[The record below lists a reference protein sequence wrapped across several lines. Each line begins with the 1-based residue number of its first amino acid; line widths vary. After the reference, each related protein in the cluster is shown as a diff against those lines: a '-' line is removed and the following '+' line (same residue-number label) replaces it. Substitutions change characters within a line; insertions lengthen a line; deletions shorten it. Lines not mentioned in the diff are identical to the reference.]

1 MAPARQQPAP
11 PPFSKDEKVL
21 CFHMDMLYEA
31 KIMDVQPGEKP
42 SDGYKY
48 KVHYKGWKN
57 TWDDWV
63 LVDRIRPFDD
73 EHKELAAQLH
83 AQLKHNI
90 QRSTKQPKKG
100 LRSGAESARVSEER
114 SGSATVQ
121 GGRGGRRGKD
131 WELEQ
136 GHTEPYIVIHSTPTP
151 NTAYGAAVFPS
162 MILFLHHF
170 YALHPFPPA
179 ALVCSTV
186 FNVPVLPSLLPPI
199 ITFPTLKHLPP
210 VTPSPSSTARHCG
223 IMASTSGL
231 SAPKGFFPAS
241 DAQGSPSLAQPDKS
255 MDSLK
260 PSKKVK
266 LTKLKEPKDHL
277 TFLPSSGHRYVTE
290 SGKLIHDDRYAMP
303 LTVEDEPKQ
312 PRQKP
317 QKPSAK
323 PKPRSCDQLETED
336 AFHNKP
342 MIKLPMPDHIQAM
355 LVDDWENITKNNQL
369 VPLPHN
375 KPVTKIFEDYL
386 AHERP
391 HREEG
396 SSSMDILEEVVAG
409 FREYFEKALSRI
421 LLYRFERHQHMELK
435 KLWENTEANPEI
447 TNVCDVY
454 GAEHLARLIVS
465 LPELLAQ
472 TNMDQ
477 QSVSRLREEIGKFNV
492 WLGRNCETYFVN
504 EYETPSQEYID
515 KARSF

>member
-11 PPFSKDEKVL
+11 PPFSKDQKVL

-31 KIMDVQPGEKP
+31 KIMDVQPAEKP

-63 LVDRIRPFDD
+63 LVDRIRTFDD

-136 GHTEPYIVIHSTPTP
+136 GHTEPYIVIQPPPTP
-151 NTAYGAAVFPS
+151 NAAYGAAVFPS
-162 MILFLHHF
+162 MI
-170 YALHPFPPA
+170 PF
-179 ALVCSTV
+179 
-186 FNVPVLPSLLPPI
+186 F
-199 ITFPTLKHLPP
+199 
-210 VTPSPSSTARHCG
+210 PSSTARHCG
-223 IMASTSGL
+223 VMDSASDL
-231 SAPKGFFPAS
+231 SAPQGFFPATNVR
-241 DAQGSPSLAQPDKS
+241 GSPDLAQPDKS

-260 PSKKVK
+260 SSKKVK

-277 TFLPSSGHRYVTE
+277 TLLPSSDHRYISE
-290 SGKLIHDDRYAMP
+290 SGELIHDDRYAMP
-303 LTVEDEPKQ
+303 LTVDDEPKQ

-317 QKPSAK
+317 LKPSAK
-323 PKPRSCDQLETED
+323 LKPRSCDQLETED

-342 MIKLPMPDHIQAM
+342 MIKIPVPDHIQAM

-421 LLYRFERHQHMELK
+421 LLYRFERHQYMDIK

>member
-31 KIMDVQPGEKP
+31 KIMDVQLGEKP

-136 GHTEPYIVIHSTPTP
+136 IAPPNALFVLFASVLRLFWAVICKIW
-151 NTAYGAAVFPS
+151 PS
-162 MILFLHHF
+162 W
-170 YALHPFPPA
+170 PF
-179 ALVCSTV
+179 
-186 FNVPVLPSLLPPI
+186 VPVLPSLLPPI
-199 ITFPTLKHLPP
+199 ITFPLLKHLPP

-223 IMASTSGL
+223 VMESTSGL
-231 SAPKGFFPAS
+231 STPQGFFPAS
-241 DAQGSPSLAQPDKS
+241 DAQGSPALAQPDKS
-255 MDSLK
+255 MDSLT
-260 PSKKVK
+260 SKKVK
-266 LTKLKEPKDHL
+266 LTKLKEIKDHL

-342 MIKLPMPDHIQAM
+342 MIKLPVPDHIQAM

>member
-31 KIMDVQPGEKP
+31 KIMDVQAGEKP
-42 SDGYKY
+42 GDGYKY

-83 AQLKHNI
+83 AQLKHNL
-90 QRSTKQPKKG
+90 QRSAKQPKKG

-114 SGSATVQ
+114 SGSATIQ
-121 GGRGGRRGKD
+121 GSRGGRRGKD

-136 GHTEPYIVIHSTPTP
+136 E
-151 NTAYGAAVFPS
+151 
-162 MILFLHHF
+162 
-170 YALHPFPPA
+170 
-179 ALVCSTV
+179 
-186 FNVPVLPSLLPPI
+186 
-199 ITFPTLKHLPP
+199 
-210 VTPSPSSTARHCG
+210 
-223 IMASTSGL
+223 
-231 SAPKGFFPAS
+231 
-241 DAQGSPSLAQPDKS
+241 
-255 MDSLK
+255 DS
-260 PSKKVK
+260 
-266 LTKLKEPKDHL
+266 
-277 TFLPSSGHRYVTE
+277 
-290 SGKLIHDDRYAMP
+290 
-303 LTVEDEPKQ
+303 
-312 PRQKP
+312 
-317 QKPSAK
+317 
-323 PKPRSCDQLETED
+323 
-336 AFHNKP
+336 FHNKP
-342 MIKLPMPDHIQAM
+342 MINIPIPDHIQAM

-369 VPLPHN
+369 VPLPHS
-375 KPVTKIFEDYL
+375 KPVNKILDDYL

-421 LLYRFERHQHMELK
+421 LLYRFERHQFMDLRK
-435 KLWENTEANPEI
+435 MWENAESESATK
-447 TNVCDVY
+447 TVCDVY

-492 WLGRNCETYFVN
+492 WLGRNCENYFVS
-504 EYETPSQEYID
+504 EYETPSQDYID

>member
-31 KIMDVQPGEKP
+31 KIMDVQAGEKP
-42 SDGYKY
+42 GDGYKY

-83 AQLKHNI
+83 AQLKHNL
-90 QRSTKQPKKG
+90 QRSAKQPKKG

-114 SGSATVQ
+114 SGSATIQ
-121 GGRGGRRGKD
+121 GSRGGRRGKD

-136 GHTEPYIVIHSTPTP
+136 RVRIARLREP
-151 NTAYGAAVFPS
+151 F
-162 MILFLHHF
+162 
-170 YALHPFPPA
+170 
-179 ALVCSTV
+179 
-186 FNVPVLPSLLPPI
+186 
-199 ITFPTLKHLPP
+199 
-210 VTPSPSSTARHCG
+210 
-223 IMASTSGL
+223 
-231 SAPKGFFPAS
+231 
-241 DAQGSPSLAQPDKS
+241 
-255 MDSLK
+255 
-260 PSKKVK
+260 
-266 LTKLKEPKDHL
+266 DHL
-277 TFLPSSGHRYVTE
+277 TYLPPPNHRYAKE
-290 SGKLIHDDRYAMP
+290 PRKSSP
-303 LTVEDEPKQ
+303 LNIDED
-312 PRQKP
+312 
-317 QKPSAK
+317 S
-323 PKPRSCDQLETED
+323 
-336 AFHNKP
+336 FHNKP
-342 MIKLPMPDHIQAM
+342 MINIPIPDHIQAM

-369 VPLPHN
+369 VPLPHS
-375 KPVTKIFEDYL
+375 KPVSKILDDYL
-386 AHERP
+386 AYERP

-396 SSSMDILEEVVAG
+396 SSSLDILEEVVAG

-421 LLYRFERHQHMELK
+421 LLYRFERHQFMDLRK
-435 KLWENTEANPEI
+435 MWENAESDSATK
-447 TNVCDVY
+447 TVCDVY

-492 WLGRNCETYFVN
+492 WLGRNCENYFVS
-504 EYETPSQEYID
+504 EYETPSQDYID

>member
-136 GHTEPYIVIHSTPTP
+136 HQNPTL
-151 NTAYGAAVFPS
+151 TKQ
-162 MILFLHHF
+162 HF

-179 ALVCSTV
+179 AFVCSTV
-186 FNVPVLPSLLPPI
+186 FKIPVLPGLLPI
-199 ITFPTLKHLPP
+199 VTFPLLKHLPP

-223 IMASTSGL
+223 VMEPTGDL
-231 SAPKGFFPAS
+231 SAPQGFFTVPHVR
-241 DAQGSPSLAQPDKS
+241 GSPDLAQPDKS
-255 MDSLK
+255 TDSLK
-260 PSKKVK
+260 SSKKVK

-277 TFLPSSGHRYVTE
+277 TLLPSSGHRYVTE

-303 LTVEDEPKQ
+303 LTVEDEP
-312 PRQKP
+312 RQKP
-317 QKPSAK
+317 LKPSAK

-342 MIKLPMPDHIQAM
+342 MIKLPVPDHIQAM

-421 LLYRFERHQHMELK
+421 LLYRFERHQYMELK

>member
-136 GHTEPYIVIHSTPTP
+136 
-151 NTAYGAAVFPS
+151 
-162 MILFLHHF
+162 
-170 YALHPFPPA
+170 
-179 ALVCSTV
+179 
-186 FNVPVLPSLLPPI
+186 
-199 ITFPTLKHLPP
+199 
-210 VTPSPSSTARHCG
+210 
-223 IMASTSGL
+223 
-231 SAPKGFFPAS
+231 
-241 DAQGSPSLAQPDKS
+241 
-255 MDSLK
+255 
-260 PSKKVK
+260 
-266 LTKLKEPKDHL
+266 
-277 TFLPSSGHRYVTE
+277 
-290 SGKLIHDDRYAMP
+290 
-303 LTVEDEPKQ
+303 
-312 PRQKP
+312 
-317 QKPSAK
+317 
-323 PKPRSCDQLETED
+323 ED

-342 MIKLPMPDHIQAM
+342 MIKLPVPDHIQAM

-375 KPVTKIFEDYL
+375 KPVAKIFEDYL

-391 HREEG
+391 YREEG

-421 LLYRFERHQHMELK
+421 LLYRFERHQYMELK
-435 KLWENTEANPEI
+435 KLWENPEANPEI

>member
-136 GHTEPYIVIHSTPTP
+136 FS
-151 NTAYGAAVFPS
+151 S
-162 MILFLHHF
+162 
-170 YALHPFPPA
+170 PP
-179 ALVCSTV
+179 L
-186 FNVPVLPSLLPPI
+186 I
-199 ITFPTLKHLPP
+199 ITFPLLEHLPP
-210 VTPSPSSTARHCG
+210 VTPSPSSTAKHCG
-223 IMASTSGL
+223 VMEPTGGL
-231 SAPKGFFPAS
+231 SAPQGFFPVS
-241 DAQGSPSLAQPDKS
+241 NVRGSPDLAQPGKS
-255 MDSLK
+255 MDSFK
-260 PSKKVK
+260 SSKKVK
-266 LTKLKEPKDHL
+266 LTDLKEPKDHL
-277 TFLPSSGHRYVTE
+277 TLLPSSGHRYVTE
-290 SGKLIHDDRYAMP
+290 SGKLIHDDRYVMP

-317 QKPSAK
+317 LKPSAK

-342 MIKLPMPDHIQAM
+342 MIKLPVPDHIQAM

-421 LLYRFERHQHMELK
+421 LLYRFERHQYMDLK

>member
-31 KIMDVQPGEKP
+31 KIMDVQAGEKP
-42 SDGYKY
+42 GDGYKY

-73 EHKELAAQLH
+73 EHKELAAQLR
-83 AQLKHNI
+83 AQLKHNL
-90 QRSTKQPKKG
+90 QRSAKQPKKG

-114 SGSATVQ
+114 SGSATIQ
-121 GGRGGRRGKD
+121 GSRGGRRGKD

-136 GHTEPYIVIHSTPTP
+136 VRSPF
-151 NTAYGAAVFPS
+151 VFPIS
-162 MILFLHHF
+162 NARGSPEMTSS
-170 YALHPFPPA
+170 PE
-179 ALVCSTV
+179 S
-186 FNVPVLPSLLPPI
+186 
-199 ITFPTLKHLPP
+199 
-210 VTPSPSSTARHCG
+210 TPSPCSSLSSGSRGRKRVRIAR
-223 IMASTSGL
+223 L
-231 SAPKGFFPAS
+231 R
-241 DAQGSPSLAQPDKS
+241 
-255 MDSLK
+255 
-260 PSKKVK
+260 
-266 LTKLKEPKDHL
+266 EPFDHL
-277 TFLPSSGHRYVTE
+277 TCLPPPNHRYVKE
-290 SGKLIHDDRYAMP
+290 PRKSSP
-303 LTVEDEPKQ
+303 LNIDVTTTTSRKRRSTASRSPKSRAKPKQ
-312 PRQKP
+312 PSP
-317 QKPSAK
+317 PPLESLEA
-323 PKPRSCDQLETED
+323 LETED
-336 AFHNKP
+336 SFHNKP
-342 MIKLPMPDHIQAM
+342 MINIPIPDHIQAM

-369 VPLPHN
+369 VPLPHS
-375 KPVTKIFEDYL
+375 KPVNKILDDYL

-421 LLYRFERHQHMELK
+421 LLYRFERHQFMDLRK
-435 KLWENTEANPEI
+435 MWENAESESAAKT
-447 TNVCDVY
+447 VCDVY

-492 WLGRNCETYFVN
+492 WLGRNCENYFVS
-504 EYETPSQEYID
+504 EYETPSQDYID